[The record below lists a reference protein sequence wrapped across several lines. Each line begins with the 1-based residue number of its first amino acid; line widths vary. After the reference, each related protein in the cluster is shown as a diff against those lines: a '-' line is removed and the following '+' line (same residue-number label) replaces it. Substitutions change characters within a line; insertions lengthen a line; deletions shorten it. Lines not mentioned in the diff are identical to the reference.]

1 MSNKLKMLRETLVKN
16 ITDASQV
23 FIVGHNTPD
32 YDAIGSALGVATLS
46 KELNKK
52 AYIIVN
58 DLAQDLD
65 PGVSKVIE
73 DSKGDYHFIDLQGY
87 RTLADTDS
95 LLVTV
100 DVNKKYL
107 TSVQEDLDRV
117 GNIIIID
124 HHGEDNLS
132 ISTPYKFIDE
142 TASSTCEMI
151 AGVLHAKKIRYTKN
165 MANYLLAGI
174 ILDTKRFQ
182 KNTSPTTF
190 DVTEKLCRNGAD
202 YDAVNKLFISNF
214 LEDKQIY
221 TLVFGEK
228 TMIEENTPTE
238 ITIANTHIQAYPQLF
253 GEPTVAFVVN
263 RISPHTIY
271 RRDMLAKTAD
281 KMLVK
286 YADVAFVLGY
296 TNEND
301 VTICAR
307 SKCDINVGEILK
319 KLDDMDASEF
329 PMHSGMSSTT
339 CSGGGNKHNAGGC
352 ITTSD
357 IFSVEKFLMD
367 RVLQMT
373 TPDEVLEQQEQ
384 LEKPIVLVKKRAE
397 VPLDTE

>member
-73 DSKGDYHFIDLQGY
+73 DSKEDYHFIDLEGY

-329 PMHSGMSSTT
+329 PMHSGMLSTT

-384 LEKPIVLVKKRAE
+384 LEKPIVLVKKREE
-397 VPLDTE
+397 VPIDTE

>member
-1 MSNKLKMLRETLVKN
+1 MSNKLKLLRETLVKN

-73 DSKGDYHFIDLQGY
+73 DSKGDYHFIDLEGY
-87 RTLADTDS
+87 CTLADTDS

-329 PMHSGMSSTT
+329 PMHSGMLSTT